1 MLTCKIKECYDSQ
14 IEKTFKFKEGLTAL
28 YQTLSKVKG
37 AEVRVDL
44 DQVNLNRAMEFR
56 VKEIEQEMDLQLNSN
71 QLDLIHSKFTHD
83 PVAKVTLHLD
93 KFSFHPIQKQ
103 QLVDL

>member
-1 MLTCKIKECYDSQ
+1 
-14 IEKTFKFKEGLTAL
+14 
-28 YQTLSKVKG
+28 
-37 AEVRVDL
+37 
-44 DQVNLNRAMEFR
+44 
-56 VKEIEQEMDLQLNSN
+56 MDLQLNSN